1 MINWKLIKLL
11 VALFIYYNIITSRS
25 ILYHHYTSW
34 FRITVHL
41 CYSQIW
47 RQGFIRKAM
56 KEERFGHTWIL
67 NLSSQITYSVRLLS
81 LHGLCIGNCMIY
93 AWYCSWLHDICM
105 ILLLTA
111 RILREDARRICSM
124 SQHDMTLVYITI
136 CMMCSIWKYGVDTLF
151 I

>member
-1 MINWKLIKLL
+1 ML
-11 VALFIYYNIITSRS
+11 VALFIYYNIYIDLVTSS
-25 ILYHHYTSW
+25 SVFHHHYTSE

-47 RQGFIRKAM
+47 RQGFIRKTM
-56 KEERFGHTWIL
+56 KEERFGHTCIL

-93 AWYCSWLHDICM
+93 AWYCSWLHVICM
-105 ILLLTA
+105 ILPLTA
-111 RILREDARRICSM
+111 RILREGARRICSM
-124 SQHDMTLVYITI
+124 SQHDMTLVYII
-136 CMMCSIWKYGVDTLF
+136 IRMMWSFWKYGVDTLF